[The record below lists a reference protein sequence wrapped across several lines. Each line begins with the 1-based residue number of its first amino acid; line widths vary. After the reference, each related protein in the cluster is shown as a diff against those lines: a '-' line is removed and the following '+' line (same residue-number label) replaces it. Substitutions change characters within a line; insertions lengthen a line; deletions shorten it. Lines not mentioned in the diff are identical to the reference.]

1 MQQIGNAILGR
12 RLTIRHPEG
21 RRESVLD
28 AALRELHREA
38 ASQLL
43 RNARQRL
50 CDRERVF
57 TAHLANDDALACIER
72 IAAAEREVSDARAG
86 VKALAGD

>member
-1 MQQIGNAILGR
+1 MQQFGNSIFGHSLR
-12 RLTIRHPEG
+12 IPQPEDHH
-21 RRESVLD
+21 ESVLD

-50 CDRERVF
+50 RDRERSF
-57 TAHLANDDALACIER
+57 TEHLANDDALACIER
-72 IAAAEREVSDARAG
+72 IAAAEREVSDARAHL
-86 VKALAGD
+86 KALARD